1 MGAVRSGSSPMTLGR
16 LRRTRP
22 VLLGLDVGSSFVK
35 AVVFDD
41 RGRAL
46 ATAIRGVPLRSPVP
60 GWVERDAEQ
69 TWRAAA
75 DAVRCV
81 SEGRAVAVVG
91 VTGCGNGAVFVDGR
105 VRPLR
110 AGILSSDQ
118 RATAFVRRSPWAR
131 QTAYAG
137 QSLPLL
143 RWFRAAEPSAASR
156 LAHVLGWKDFVRARL
171 TGEIATD
178 PTDAGAGGWLDP
190 ATRLRRDLDP
200 ALPPVR
206 ESLGSAGAVTSRAA
220 RLTGLRA
227 GTPVFMGCIDC
238 EAAAIGSGVAPVGEL
253 SLVAGTWSINQMF
266 VDHLPRRRDFFLVNP
281 SVLPGRWLVL
291 EGSPTSAANLDWA
304 ARVFGGGDLGRALRL
319 AERTPRTRA
328 LFVPRVPTGEGTF
341 TGIGAAQGPGEL
353 VRAVVEGVA
362 FGHRLHVEKLVGRQ
376 RGSRRVRLAGGL
388 ARSPFG
394 AQLFADV
401 LGCTVEVPA
410 GDEIGALGVALCA
423 GVGVGLWST
432 LHQAQNAAVHV
443 DRVFTPRMA
452 VHTEF
457 SRDFVRFAR
466 AWAFSAL

>member
-1 MGAVRSGSSPMTLGR
+1 MTLSQFH
-16 LRRTRP
+16 RTRS

-35 AVVFDD
+35 AVIFDD
-41 RGRAL
+41 AGRAL
-46 ATAIRGVPLRSPVP
+46 ATAIRGVPLRRPIP
-60 GWVERDAEQ
+60 GWVERDADQ

-81 SEGRAVAVVG
+81 SVGRAVAAVG

-118 RATAFVRRSPWAR
+118 RATAFVRRASWAR

-143 RWFRAAEPSAASR
+143 RWFRAEEPSTASR
-156 LAHVLGWKDFVRARL
+156 LAHVLGWKDFIRARM

-190 ATRLRRDLDP
+190 ATRLVRVQDP

-206 ESLGSAGAVTSRAA
+206 ESLASAGAVTARAA

-227 GTPVFMGCIDC
+227 GTPVFMGCVDC
-238 EAAAIGSGVAPVGEL
+238 EAAAIGSGVAQVGDL

-266 VDHLPRRRDFFLVNP
+266 VNRLPRRRDFFLVNP

-304 ARVFGGGDLGRALRL
+304 VRVFGGGDVSRAMRL
-319 AERTPRTRA
+319 AERSPRTLA
-328 LFVPRVPTGEGTF
+328 LFVPRVPTGEGAF
-341 TGIGAAQGPGEL
+341 TGIGAAHGAGEL
-353 VRAVVEGVA
+353 LRAVAEGVA
-362 FGHRLHVEKLVGRQ
+362 FGHRVHVEKLVGRQ
-376 RGSRRVRLAGGL
+376 LGSRRVRLAGGL

-401 LGCTVEVPA
+401 LGCTLEVPA
-410 GDEIGALGVALCA
+410 GDEIGALGAALCA
-423 GVGVGLWST
+423 GVGVGVWST
-432 LHQAQNAAVHV
+432 LKHAQKAAVHV
-443 DRVFTPRMA
+443 ERVFSPRLVEHA
-452 VHTEF
+452 EL

-466 AWAFSAL
+466 ALAISDL

>member
-1 MGAVRSGSSPMTLGR
+1 MTLGR
-16 LRRTRP
+16 IRRLRP

-46 ATAIRGVPLRSPVP
+46 ATAIRGVPLRRPVP
-60 GWVERDAEQ
+60 GWVERDADQ
-69 TWRAAA
+69 TWRAVA
-75 DAVRCV
+75 DAVRRV
-81 SEGRAVAVVG
+81 AVGRAVAAIG

-110 AGILSSDQ
+110 AGILSSDR
-118 RATAFVRRSPWAR
+118 RATAFVRRASWAR

-143 RWFRAAEPSAASR
+143 RWFRAAEPSAASK

-178 PTDAGAGGWLDP
+178 PTDAGASGWLDP
-190 ATRLRRDLDP
+190 ATRLRRSLDP

-206 ESLGSAGAVTSRAA
+206 ESLGSAGAVTARAA
-220 RLTGLRA
+220 RLTGLRT

-238 EAAAIGSGVAPVGEL
+238 EASAIGSGVAQAGEL

-304 ARVFGGGDLGRALRL
+304 VRAFGGGDTVGAMRL
-319 AERTPRTRA
+319 VEPTPRSRA
-328 LFVPRVPTGEGTF
+328 LFVPRVPTGEGAF
-341 TGIGAAQGPGEL
+341 MGIGATHGPSEL
-353 VRAVVEGVA
+353 LRTVVEGVA
-362 FGHRLHVEKLVGRQ
+362 FGHRVHVEKLVGRQ

-401 LGCTVEVPA
+401 LGCTIEVPA
-410 GDEIGALGVALCA
+410 GDEIGALGAALCA
-423 GVGVGLWST
+423 GVGVGVWST
-432 LHQAQNAAVHV
+432 LHQAQIAAVHV
-443 DRVFTPRMA
+443 ERVYTPRLA
-452 VHTEF
+452 VHTELT
-457 SRDFVRFAR
+457 RDFVRFVR
-466 AWAFSAL
+466 AWSFSAL